1 MSQVNRN
8 KFLSDDDLS
17 SLRAYFS
24 TNTGRD
30 GIMIEL
36 LMYTGA
42 RTSELLSLRVCDI
55 NLGEGL
61 VLVRGLKGSMDREI
75 PIPHHLGKK
84 LKAFLESK
92 KLNSQDLIFPI
103 SARRFRQIW
112 NKLMPHLKG
121 LNDKQGKGLHA
132 IRHTFAIELFKKHRD
147 IRLVQFAL
155 GHRSINNTLVYSEYV
170 YKSEELRKLLT

>member
-8 KFLSDDDLS
+8 KFLSDSDILS
-17 SLRAYFS
+17 LKQHLA
-24 TNTGRD
+24 TQTTRD
-30 GIMIEL
+30 AIMLEL
-36 LMYTGA
+36 LISTGA
-42 RTSELLSLRVCDI
+42 RTSELLNIKASDVNI
-55 NLGEGL
+55 GEGL
-61 VLVRGLKGSMDREI
+61 VLIHGLKGSQSREI
-75 PIPHHLGKK
+75 PLPQALVKK
-84 LKAFLESK
+84 LKAFLGRNN
-92 KLNSQDLIFPI
+92 LNSQDRLFPI

-121 LNDKQGKGLHA
+121 DCGAQGKGLHS